1 MVALRPQVTLPR
13 RMAEASGRVAS
24 PAARVAATARPASPP
39 PPAPFGAPLLSFAT
53 RLFRAPGAAQAAQAV
68 PPAQRAS
75 ASASTE
81 PKHLFFLVHGLAG
94 RPEDLSSLREALLER
109 SGGAAAV
116 HLARSNVGR
125 SGSTNDGIE
134 GAAPFPWL
142 RDVLCVACP

>member
-1 MVALRPQVTLPR
+1 MVVARPRITLPR
-13 RMAEASGRVAS
+13 RMGEASGRVAS
-24 PAARVAATARPASPP
+24 PMVRAAALARPASPP

-68 PPAQRAS
+68 PPAAAAAS
-75 ASASTE
+75 VAAE

-116 HLARSNVGR
+116 HLARANVGR

-134 GAAPFPWL
+134 GARSPLSLAPLHASF
-142 RDVLCVACP
+142 AA